1 MANNRYGC
9 REKGLIKMAGKALIL
24 DDSRAIRGVM
34 AKILGKLGFESVQ
47 AGNGVEALTI
57 MENEGKTIDLI
68 MADWNMPEMNGLEF
82 VQHLRARPEFNFIPV
97 IMVTTETNIN
107 QMVLALSAGANEYIM
122 KPFTSEMVEEK
133 LSILQ
138 VSSK

>member
-1 MANNRYGC
+1 
-9 REKGLIKMAGKALIL
+9 
-24 DDSRAIRGVM
+24 
-34 AKILGKLGFESVQ
+34 
-47 AGNGVEALTI
+47 
-57 MENEGKTIDLI
+57 
-68 MADWNMPEMNGLEF
+68 
-82 VQHLRARPEFNFIPV
+82 
-97 IMVTTETNIN
+97 MVTTETNIN